1 MKVFLCVCAVHKNQ
15 FASPLEAILPPLKI
29 HDLDRAEGCLLN
41 DISGAI
47 CPKL

>member
-1 MKVFLCVCAVHKNQ
+1 MKVFFCVCAVHKNQ